1 MEQKDVNGYLQTSD
15 RDNINSISIAKAK
28 MTEEEARTCVNHI
41 NKNVHNTRSL
51 LLDLEEREGWRALG
65 YKSWRACVTAEFEG
79 KQRYLYYELQAA
91 KIERNIF
98 PTGETP
104 HGANPRAPASP
115 PRRPAAREAAGG
127 MERGRRYRPRRKGD
141 CRAGS
146 GSSGEDC
153 RAEASG
159 SNRNLASIGTR
170 ISSSQRKS

>member
-1 MEQKDVNGYLQTSD
+1 MEQKDVNGYFPTSD

-104 HGANPRAPASP
+104 PWCKSPSASFAPSP
-115 PRRPAAREAAGG
+115 P
-127 MERGRRYRPRRKGD
+127 
-141 CRAGS
+141 CRQR
-146 GSSGEDC
+146 SSGRHGKRSPIPPQKE
-153 RAEASG
+153 G
-159 SNRNLASIGTR
+159 
-170 ISSSQRKS
+170 